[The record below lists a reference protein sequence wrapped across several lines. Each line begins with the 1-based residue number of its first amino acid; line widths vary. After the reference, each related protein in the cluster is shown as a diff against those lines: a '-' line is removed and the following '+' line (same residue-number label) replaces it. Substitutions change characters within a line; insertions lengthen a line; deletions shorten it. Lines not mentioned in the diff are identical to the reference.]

1 MNYIIENEA
10 VRVTVAD
17 MGAELMS
24 LVLKSNNTEYLW
36 QGDEKYW
43 TGRATNLFPIC
54 GRLTDGKYTYQG
66 NEYEMVLHGF
76 AKKSVF
82 SVIEQKKDSIV
93 FSLQANEETLKI
105 YPFDFEL
112 FITYTLCES
121 TVRESYRVINH
132 GLERM
137 YFALG
142 GHPGFNLPLEE
153 GCSFEDYFVAF
164 AQEKPAKEL
173 VMEACYM
180 TEETVP
186 ARLKDGKVIEL
197 THSMFDKDAIFLQDM
212 DTCVTLKAKKGQKS
226 VTLRYPDMKYL
237 GLWHKPKTAAP
248 YVCIEPWLSVPAYY
262 QKVDDLETK
271 RDMLPLEAGAS
282 YETYIEI
289 TLA

>member
-93 FSLQANEETLKI
+93 FSLRANEETLKI

>member
-76 AKKSVF
+76 AKKSVY
-82 SVIEQKKDSIV
+82 SVIEQTKDSIV
-93 FSLQANEETLKI
+93 FSLRANEETLKI

>member
-1 MNYIIENEA
+1 
-10 VRVTVAD
+10 

-93 FSLQANEETLKI
+93 FSLRANEETLKI

>member
-10 VRVTVAD
+10 VRAVVAD

-24 LVLKSNNTEYLW
+24 LVLKSSGIEYLW

-66 NEYEMVLHGF
+66 NEYEMILHGF

-93 FSLQANEETLKI
+93 FSLRANEETLKI

-112 FITYTLCES
+112 FITYTLCAN
-121 TVRESYRVINH
+121 TVRETYRVINH

-142 GHPGFNLPLEE
+142 GHPGFHLPLEE
-153 GCSFEDYFVAF
+153 GCSFEDYFIEF
-164 AQEKPAKEL
+164 AQEKPAREL

-180 TEETVP
+180 TDETVP
-186 ARLKDGKVIEL
+186 ARLKDGKTIAL
-197 THSMFDKDAIFLQDM
+197 THDMFDNDAIFLQDM
-212 DTCVTLKAKKGQKS
+212 DTCVTLKASNGS
-226 VTLRYPDMKYL
+226 RAVTLRYPDMKYL

-248 YVCIEPWLSVPAYY
+248 YVCIEPWMSVPAYY

-271 RDMLPLEAGAS
+271 RDMLTLEAGES
-282 YETYIEI
+282 YETHIEI
-289 TLA
+289 TLV

>member
-93 FSLQANEETLKI
+93 FSLRANEETLKI

-132 GLERM
+132 GL

>member
-1 MNYIIENEA
+1 
-10 VRVTVAD
+10 
-17 MGAELMS
+17 
-24 LVLKSNNTEYLW
+24 
-36 QGDEKYW
+36 
-43 TGRATNLFPIC
+43 
-54 GRLTDGKYTYQG
+54 
-66 NEYEMVLHGF
+66 
-76 AKKSVF
+76 
-82 SVIEQKKDSIV
+82 
-93 FSLQANEETLKI
+93 
-105 YPFDFEL
+105 
-112 FITYTLCES
+112 
-121 TVRESYRVINH
+121 
-132 GLERM
+132 
-137 YFALG
+137 
-142 GHPGFNLPLEE
+142 
-153 GCSFEDYFVAF
+153 
-164 AQEKPAKEL
+164 
-173 VMEACYM
+173 MEACYM

>member
-93 FSLQANEETLKI
+93 FSLRANEETLKI

-153 GCSFEDYFVAF
+153 GCSFEDYSVAF

>member
-1 MNYIIENEA
+1 
-10 VRVTVAD
+10 
-17 MGAELMS
+17 
-24 LVLKSNNTEYLW
+24 
-36 QGDEKYW
+36 
-43 TGRATNLFPIC
+43 
-54 GRLTDGKYTYQG
+54 
-66 NEYEMVLHGF
+66 MVLHGF

-93 FSLQANEETLKI
+93 FSLRANEETLKI

>member
-93 FSLQANEETLKI
+93 FSLRANEETLKI

-226 VTLRYPDMKYL
+226 VTLRYPDMKYF